1 MYQSALRL
9 DRVLGPIITATRFI
23 GIASLFLA
31 IGMALVAIV
40 VNLQATALLLPA
52 GFSKLIGVARGETPE
67 EEDLTVY
74 EPMALAPWNLFWPL
88 VVGAGVVISGTLPVA
103 VLHGWSIHRM
113 LGEQF
118 AGAGTLGATS
128 GLFESTFLA
137 TNLFGASLGPWMLFG
152 MGIILF
158 SVGRFFTTIIG
169 FVEARRMVI
178 VEGAEAIAES
188 VTSGRQ
194 EPVGV

>member
-1 MYQSALRL
+1 
-9 DRVLGPIITATRFI
+9 
-23 GIASLFLA
+23 
-31 IGMALVAIV
+31 
-40 VNLQATALLLPA
+40 
-52 GFSKLIGVARGETPE
+52 
-67 EEDLTVY
+67 
-74 EPMALAPWNLFWPL
+74 
-88 VVGAGVVISGTLPVA
+88 
-103 VLHGWSIHRM
+103 M
-113 LGEQF
+113 LGELF
-118 AGAGTLGATS
+118 AGAGTSGATS

-137 TNLFGASLGPWMLFG
+137 TNLFGASLVPWMLFG

-158 SVGRFFTTIIG
+158 SVGRFFTTIVG